1 MNFVVPQFIEVES
14 KIIGPISA
22 RQFIEIL
29 ATLGVCF
36 VWYQLFITI
45 IALPLLLI
53 TGAIGGG
60 LAFGKVNGQPMHWFV
75 LNMIQTLR
83 RPGLRVWK
91 RAEYKE
97 RTVEKKAKVKAPVPE
112 KEALTS
118 SRLASISLMVDTG
131 GAYKGEGQQ
140 QAEQTRNDVAV
151 TSSISTSGVPEP
163 TDPRIDPKQ

>member
-14 KIIGPISA
+14 KVIGPISA

-36 VWYQLFITI
+36 VWYQLFTTI

-53 TGAIGGG
+53 TGAVGGA
-60 LAFGKVNGQPMHWFV
+60 LAFGKVNAQPMHWFV

-83 RPGLRVWK
+83 RPELRVWK
-91 RAEYKE
+91 RTEYKE
-97 RTVEKKAKVKAPVPE
+97 RIREKTVVAEPFVEKVAP
-112 KEALTS
+112 TS

-131 GAYKGEGQQ
+131 GAYAG
-140 QAEQTRNDVAV
+140 VPM
-151 TSSISTSGVPEP
+151 TSSTSTTGVPSP
-163 TDPRIDPKQ
+163 NDPRDSTV